1 MAQLD
6 IVYVS
11 FTAITTKYGLK
22 HLAKHNLVN
31 SVSQLFYCNPLN
43 LPYIKHWIIIPAV
56 PTLPEGNVAGHQPSL
71 KKLKYFKI
79 YFILEKKHD

>member
-43 LPYIKHWIIIPAV
+43 LPYIKHWIDHMQSFQALICVSSPK
-56 PTLPEGNVAGHQPSL
+56 HQHHRLYSPHTEHTS
-71 KKLKYFKI
+71 
-79 YFILEKKHD
+79 